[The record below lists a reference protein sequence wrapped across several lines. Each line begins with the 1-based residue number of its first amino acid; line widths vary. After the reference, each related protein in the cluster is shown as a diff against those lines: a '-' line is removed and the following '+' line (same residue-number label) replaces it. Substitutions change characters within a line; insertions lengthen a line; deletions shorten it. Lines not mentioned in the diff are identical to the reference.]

1 MDKESYQSDKHS
13 ATSHRIFP
21 LNNSLFAVRSWCP
34 RNEGAMFF
42 RTKTSGPRSYLQIVE
57 NRWEDGRPRQ
67 RVIATLGRLDHL
79 QQSGQLD
86 ALLVSGARLA
96 QSVLLLSAHAKGQLP
111 TITTRRIGPA
121 LVFQRL
127 WQQTGCQRVIEQ
139 LLDGRRFEFDV
150 ERAIFLTVLHRLF
163 APGSDRAADKWRT
176 DYQIDGCDVLQLHH
190 LYRAMAWLGEEL
202 PQDQQKGKTPFAPR
216 CTKDRIEEALFAHR
230 RDRFSDLQLVFFD
243 TTSISFEGEGG
254 QEIGQ
259 RGYSKDHR
267 PDLYQMIVGAV
278 LDGQGRPLCCELWP
292 GNTTDVTTLIP
303 VVDRLRSRCGV
314 RRVCIVADRGMIS
327 QETIE
332 ALEQPERGWQ
342 YILGARMRSQTE
354 VKDEVLSR
362 AGRYRSVHPPR
373 VKSDDPSP
381 LKVKEV
387 WVDERRYV
395 VCLNE
400 DEARKDAA
408 DREATVAALREQLHS
423 GDKSLVGNKGYR
435 RYPSGGGPEHFRIDE
450 AKVAE
455 EARYDGKWV
464 LRTNTDLDAAEVALQ
479 YKRLGMV
486 EHWFRSCK
494 SLLQTRP
501 IYHKCDETIRGH
513 GFCSFLALVLRQELQ
528 ARLEERGHELEGAD
542 VIQDLDRLQ
551 MVEVEPDGK
560 RFLLRTE
567 AQGTCGKVF
576 QAVGVALPPT
586 VQQVSPTTPG
596 EDAAHSAT
604 PPG

>member
-1 MDKESYQSDKHS
+1 
-13 ATSHRIFP
+13 
-21 LNNSLFAVRSWCP
+21 
-34 RNEGAMFF
+34 MFF

-79 QQSGQLD
+79 QQTGQLD

-139 LLDGRRFEFDV
+139 LLDGRRFECDV

-163 APGSDRAADKWRT
+163 DPGSDRAADKWRT
-176 DYQIDGCDVLQLHH
+176 DYQIDGCESLQLHH
-190 LYRAMAWLGEEL
+190 LYRTMAWLGEAL
-202 PQDQQKGKTPFAPR
+202 PQDQQTGKTPFAPR
-216 CTKDRIEEALFAHR
+216 CTKDRIEEELFAHR
-230 RDRFSDLQLVFFD
+230 RDLFTGLQLVFFD
-243 TTSISFEGEGG
+243 TTSIYFEGNGG
-254 QEIGQ
+254 EDIGQ
-259 RGYSKDHR
+259 RGFSKDHR
-267 PDLYQMIVGAV
+267 PDLYQMVVGAV
-278 LDGQGRPLCCELWP
+278 LDGQGRPICCELWP

-303 VVDRLRSRCGV
+303 VVDRLRSRFGV

-332 ALEQPERGWQ
+332 ALEKPERGWL
-342 YILGARMRSQTE
+342 YILGARMRSQNE

-362 AGRYRSVHPPR
+362 AGRYRVVHPKR
-373 VKSDDPSP
+373 AESTAPSP
-381 LKVKEV
+381 LKIKEV
-387 WVDERRYV
+387 WVDDRRYI

-408 DREATVAALREQLHS
+408 DREAIVAALREQLRS
-423 GDKSLVGNKGYR
+423 GDKSLIGNKGYR
-435 RYPSGGGPEHFRIDE
+435 RYLSGSDSPHFRIDE
-450 AKVAE
+450 AKIAE
-455 EARYDGKWV
+455 DARYDGKWV
-464 LRTNTDLDAAEVALQ
+464 LRTNTDLDSAEVALQ
-479 YKRLGMV
+479 YKQLWMV

-494 SLLQTRP
+494 TLLQTRP

-513 GFCSFLALVLRQELQ
+513 VFCSFLALVLRQELQ
-528 ARLEERGHELEGAD
+528 ARLEERGHDLEWAD
-542 VIQDLDRLQ
+542 VIADLDRLQ
-551 MVEVEPDGK
+551 MVEVEQDGK
-560 RFLLRTE
+560 RFLLRCE
-567 AQGTCGKVF
+567 VQGSCGKVF
-576 QAVGVALPPT
+576 QAAGVAMPPT
-586 VQQVSPTTPG
+586 VQQASPTGPG
-596 EDAAHSAT
+596 RDAAHSAT

>member
-1 MDKESYQSDKHS
+1 
-13 ATSHRIFP
+13 
-21 LNNSLFAVRSWCP
+21 
-34 RNEGAMFF
+34 MFF

-57 NRWEDGRPRQ
+57 NRWENGRPRQ
-67 RVIATLGRLDHL
+67 RVLATLGRLDHL
-79 QQSGQLD
+79 QQTGQLD
-86 ALLVSGARLA
+86 ALLASGARLA
-96 QSVLLLSAHAKGQLP
+96 QSVLLLSEHARGQLP

-121 LVFQRL
+121 LIFERL
-127 WQQTGCQRVIEQ
+127 WQQTGCRHVIER

-150 ERAIFLTVLHRLF
+150 ERALFLTVLHRLF
-163 APGSDRAADKWRT
+163 APGSDRAADKWKA
-176 DYQIDGCDVLQLHH
+176 DYQIPGCEALQLHQ

-202 PQDQQKGKTPFAPR
+202 PEDQQTGKTPFAPR
-216 CTKDRIEEALFAHR
+216 CTKDRIEEELFARR
-230 RDRFSDLQLVFFD
+230 RDLFSDLQLVFFD

-303 VVDRLRSRCGV
+303 VVDRLRSRFGV

-332 ALEQPERGWQ
+332 ALETNPRGWT
-342 YILGARMRSQTE
+342 YILGARMRLQNE

-362 AGRYRSVHPPR
+362 AGRYRVVHPPR
-373 VKSDDPSP
+373 IHNDDPSP

-387 WVDERRYV
+387 WVEERRYI

-408 DREATVAALREQLHS
+408 EREAIVAALREQLRS
-423 GDKSLVGNKGYR
+423 GAKSLVGNKGYR
-435 RYPSGGGPEHFRIDE
+435 RYLSYSDSPGFRIDE
-450 AKVAE
+450 AKIAE
-455 EARYDGKWV
+455 DARYDGKWV
-464 LRTNTDLDAAEVALQ
+464 LRTNTDLDSAEVALQ
-479 YKRLGMV
+479 YKQLWMV
-486 EHWFRSCK
+486 EQWFRSCK

-513 GFCSFLALVLRQELQ
+513 VFCSFLALVLRQELQ
-528 ARLEERGHELEGAD
+528 ARLEERGHEFEWAD
-542 VIQDLDRLQ
+542 VICDLDRLQ
-551 MVEVEPDGK
+551 VVEVDQEGR
-560 RFLLRTE
+560 RFLLRSE
-567 AQGTCGKVF
+567 AQGTCGSVF
-576 QAVGVALPPT
+576 QATGVALPPT
-586 VQQVSPTTPG
+586 VRHVSPEAPG
-596 EDAAHSAT
+596 RDAAHSAT
-604 PPG
+604 PPD

>member
-1 MDKESYQSDKHS
+1 
-13 ATSHRIFP
+13 
-21 LNNSLFAVRSWCP
+21 
-34 RNEGAMFF
+34 MFF
-42 RTKTSGPRSYLQIVE
+42 RTKTSGSRSYLQIVE

-121 LVFQRL
+121 LIFRRL
-127 WQQTGCQRVIEQ
+127 WQQTGCQRVIEG

-163 APGSDRAADKWRT
+163 DPGSDRAADKWRT
-176 DYQIDGCDVLQLHH
+176 DYQIEGCDALQLHH

-202 PQDQQKGKTPFAPR
+202 PQDQQAGKTPFAPR
-216 CTKDRIEEALFAHR
+216 CIKDRIEEEVFAHR
-230 RDRFSDLQLVFFD
+230 RDLFTDLHLVFFD
-243 TTSISFEGEGG
+243 TTSIYFEGEGG
-254 QEIGQ
+254 QDIGQ
-259 RGYSKDHR
+259 RGFSKDHR
-267 PDLYQMIVGAV
+267 PDLYQMVVGAV
-278 LDGQGRPLCCELWP
+278 LDGQGRPICCELWP
-292 GNTTDVTTLIP
+292 GDTTDVTTLIP
-303 VVDRLRSRCGV
+303 VVDRLRSRFGV

-327 QETIE
+327 QETIT
-332 ALEQPERGWQ
+332 ALEQDERGWQ
-342 YILGARMRSQTE
+342 YILGARMRSQNE

-362 AGRYRSVHPPR
+362 AGRYRVVHPPR

-387 WVDERRYV
+387 WVGERRYV

-408 DREATVAALREQLHS
+408 DREAIVAALREQLRS

-435 RYPSGGGPEHFRIDE
+435 RYLSGSDSPHSRIDE
-450 AKVAE
+450 AKIAE
-455 EARYDGKWV
+455 DARYDGKWV
-464 LRTNTDLDAAEVALQ
+464 LRTNTELDSAEVALQ
-479 YKRLGMV
+479 YKQLWMV
-486 EHWFRSCK
+486 EYWFRSCK

-513 GFCSFLALVLRQELQ
+513 VFCSFLALVLRQELQ
-528 ARLEERGHELEGAD
+528 ARLEERGHEFEWAD
-542 VIQDLDRLQ
+542 VIGDLDRLQ
-551 MVEVEPDGK
+551 MVEVEQDGK
-560 RFLLRTE
+560 RFVLRSE
-567 AQGTCGKVF
+567 VQGSCGKVF
-576 QAVGVALPPT
+576 QAVGVAIPST
-586 VQQVSPTTPG
+586 VQQASPTGP
-596 EDAAHSAT
+596 EQDAAHSAT
-604 PPG
+604 QPG